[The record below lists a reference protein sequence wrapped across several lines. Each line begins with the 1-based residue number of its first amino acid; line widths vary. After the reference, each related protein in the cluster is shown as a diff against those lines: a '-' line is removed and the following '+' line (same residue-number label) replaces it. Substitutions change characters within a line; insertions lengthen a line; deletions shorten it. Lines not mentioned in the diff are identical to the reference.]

1 MKHRNQQ
8 LAQMIEQSAQR
19 PAPGGSMRMSPLL
32 RIDLREES
40 VTEPAEP
47 GGARSVQVLGTI
59 GILVR
64 YLGYCGQWN
73 RLEVKRHQPHA
84 YHCSC
89 TLNFARIASL
99 DLQSQVRLGGTWN
112 RLLLPLRWLAG
123 SADRLVEDAA
133 SAHTVFKAR

>member
-47 GGARSVQVLGTI
+47 G
-59 GILVR
+59 
-64 YLGYCGQWN
+64 
-73 RLEVKRHQPHA
+73 
-84 YHCSC
+84 
-89 TLNFARIASL
+89 
-99 DLQSQVRLGGTWN
+99 
-112 RLLLPLRWLAG
+112 
-123 SADRLVEDAA
+123 ED
-133 SAHTVFKAR
+133 